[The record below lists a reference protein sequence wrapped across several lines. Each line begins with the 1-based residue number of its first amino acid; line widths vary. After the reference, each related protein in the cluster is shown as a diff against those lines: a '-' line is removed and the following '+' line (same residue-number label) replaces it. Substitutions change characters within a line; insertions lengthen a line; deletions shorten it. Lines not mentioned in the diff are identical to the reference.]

1 MTLRWWAAFVCSSLV
16 VASGLAV
23 NAMPGAQNR
32 EASKEVKSKL
42 FKQVLADFGELREC
56 IEREEGGAR
65 TAEEGTTVEEVDLNR
80 DGVQEYQVG
89 LSSPCACG
97 MVNCS
102 IYLYRQSRSGYELIL
117 DGTAGLGLE
126 LLKTSSNG
134 YADVR
139 IEARDNAATR
149 SETTY
154 KFDGKQ
160 YRESGT
166 KLVNP
171 QTGESKP
178 ASRRVQFR
186 RGASS
191 ATVQGTVTISLPDT
205 YVVGARAGQVMTVQL
220 TSPRRSV
227 NFLVS
232 SPITTSLIADNT
244 RSWTGTLPETGDYT
258 IIIQAD
264 ARATYSMTITIK

>member
-1 MTLRWWAAFVCSSLV
+1 MTGPKSVCFVVLLTLFSAF
-16 VASGLAV
+16 G
-23 NAMPGAQNR
+23 QNR
-32 EASKEVKSKL
+32 EASKEVRSKL

-56 IEREEGGAR
+56 ITREEGGVRA
-65 TAEEGTTVEEVDLNR
+65 AEEGTTVEEVDLNR
-80 DGVQEYQVG
+80 DGVPEYQVG

-102 IYLYRQSRSGYELIL
+102 IYIYRQSRSGYELIL

-126 LLKTSSNG
+126 VLKTSSNG
-134 YADVR
+134 YADVL

-160 YRESGT
+160 YREGST
-166 KLVNP
+166 RLVNP
-171 QTGESKP
+171 QTGENKP
-178 ASRRVQFR
+178 ASRRVQFK

-191 ATVQGTVTISLPDT
+191 ATLEGTVTISLPDT

-220 TSPRRSV
+220 TSPRKSV

-232 SPITTSLIADNT
+232 SPVSTSLIADNT
-244 RSWTGTLPETGDYT
+244 RSWTGPLPETGDYT
-258 IIIQAD
+258 IIVQAD
-264 ARATYSMTITIK
+264 ARATYTMTITIK

>member
-1 MTLRWWAAFVCSSLV
+1 MKLQKYVFVIVLLSFSSAF
-16 VASGLAV
+16 
-23 NAMPGAQNR
+23 AQNR
-32 EASKEVKSKL
+32 EASKEVRSKL
-42 FKQVLADFGELREC
+42 FKQIMATFGELREC
-56 IEREEGGAR
+56 VEKEEGGVRA
-65 TAEEGTTVEEVDLNR
+65 AEENTTVEEVDLNR
-80 DGVQEYQVG
+80 DGVPEYEVG
-89 LSSPCACG
+89 LSSPCDCG

-102 IYLYRQSRSGYELIL
+102 IYVYRQSRAGYELIL
-117 DGTAGLGLE
+117 DGASGFGLE
-126 LLKTSSNG
+126 VLKTSTNG

-139 IEARDNAATR
+139 VEARDNAATR
-149 SETTY
+149 SDTTY

-160 YRESGT
+160 YRESST
-166 KLVNP
+166 RLVNP

-178 ASRRVQFR
+178 ASRRVQFK

-205 YVVGARAGQVMTVQL
+205 YLVGARAGQVMTVQL
-220 TSPRRSV
+220 TAPRKSV

-232 SPITTSLIADNT
+232 SPISTSLIADNT

-264 ARATYSMTITIK
+264 SRSTYSLTITIK